1 MRKKSRKVKEVIQ
14 GRAHVNIGKNG
25 ITDSVIQEIE
35 RRLKN
40 EGVIKVRVLKS
51 FKKISGKDTAEI
63 AEEVSK
69 RVNAKLIDVRGN
81 VFVLAKS

>member
-14 GRAHVNIGKNG
+14 GRAHVNIGKNE

>member
-40 EGVIKVRVLKS
+40 EGVIKVMVLKS